1 MVQDLYAPKADE
13 ASRIITVILLDY
25 AAESMLKTVLSSVP
39 SRKVKIAKE
48 PSFPDVWRA
57 IDSLSGQVPVP
68 FKPEILSLHR
78 LRNLTQHANTK
89 PSREDVANHTGYVGA
104 FLRRLYLQFF
114 DLDFD
119 VLSLTTLVE
128 NEVLRQHLERA
139 EAHLAAHAQR
149 DAVEEA
155 AKALYKA
162 AWMAANLIGVSQA
175 ARDWRDVLDLRWA
188 GFSDEQQ
195 RALQGILDRIDRL
208 AEQVESA
215 LWPLVS
221 GIDWTAHMRYRA
233 LVPSVFATFGK
244 PINVT
249 HTQEDYSDDE
259 AKALFQYTLEQILR
273 LQDMGAL
280 VIPLPEEL
288 SQV

>member
-1 MVQDLYAPKADE
+1 MAISLLCAPPRGHGRTNIACG
-13 ASRIITVILLDY
+13 TVY
-25 AAESMLKTVLSSVP
+25 GGRS
-39 SRKVKIAKE
+39 
-48 PSFPDVWRA
+48 
-57 IDSLSGQVPVP
+57 
-68 FKPEILSLHR
+68 
-78 LRNLTQHANTK
+78 
-89 PSREDVANHTGYVGA
+89 
-104 FLRRLYLQFF
+104 
-114 DLDFD
+114 
-119 VLSLTTLVE
+119 
-128 NEVLRQHLERA
+128 
-139 EAHLAAHAQR
+139 
-149 DAVEEA
+149 
-155 AKALYKA
+155 
-162 AWMAANLIGVSQA
+162 
-175 ARDWRDVLDLRWA
+175 LDLRWV

-221 GIDWTAHMRYRA
+221 GIDWTAHMRYRTLA
-233 LVPSVFATFGK
+233 PSVFATFRK